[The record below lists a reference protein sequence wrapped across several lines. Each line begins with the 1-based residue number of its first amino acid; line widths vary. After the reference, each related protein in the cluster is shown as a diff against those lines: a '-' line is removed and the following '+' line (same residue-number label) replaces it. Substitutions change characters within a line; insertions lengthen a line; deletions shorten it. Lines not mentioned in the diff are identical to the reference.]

1 MSLISHYKNI
11 TSYIT
16 QDNSEIRE
24 LMHPNTQKNKLQS
37 LAEAI
42 IQPGETTLLHKHIE
56 SEELYYI
63 LQGEG
68 KMILGDGILHVN
80 YGDTICI
87 QPGVKHNIKNT
98 GNKDLKILCCCA
110 PAYSHDD
117 TVIIETTK

>member
-68 KMILGDGILHVN
+68 KMILGDEILHVN

-110 PAYSHDD
+110 CG
-117 TVIIETTK
+117 